1 MNIVNQTK
9 NMSIGDSKNWP
20 SLLNST
26 NKILKCAIFKEDA
39 HHEAEVLISNPDSKL
54 AKEIWNLP

>member
-1 MNIVNQTK
+1 
-9 NMSIGDSKNWP
+9 MSIGDSKNWP